1 MDVVGRSV
9 SEMTETNFEHYKD
22 EIIKLLFYGTRKE
35 KCDFIRKNV
44 LKVTQCSAPNIPCEE
59 CDERV
64 REWFNQPYEEPV
76 IEIDWSRVPVDT
88 PVYVSNNINPPSKYN
103 DCRYLKIFDK
113 AYDVPFIV
121 WSGGKTSFTSSH
133 ENDVAHYQYCT
144 LARPEDIEKYRKK

>member
-1 MDVVGRSV
+1 MDVVGRSA
-9 SEMTETNFEHYKD
+9 SKMAETNYEHYKD
-22 EIIKLLFYGTRKE
+22 ELIKLLLLEHTL
-35 KCDFIRKNV
+35 CDFKRKNV

-59 CDERV
+59 CDKRV

-133 ENDVAHYQYCT
+133 ENDVVHYQYCT